1 MFWLVGSLNG
11 LKWTA
16 VLSVM
21 PLLILALIITML
33 LGRQLTIMELGDDI
47 AKGLGQKTLIRII
60 VGLLV
65 IVLAGASVSIVGPI
79 GFIGLIVPHIVK
91 RYISKDYFLMVPL
104 TF

>member
-1 MFWLVGSLNG
+1 
-11 LKWTA
+11 
-16 VLSVM
+16 
-21 PLLILALIITML
+21 
-33 LGRQLTIMELGDDI
+33 MELGDDI
-47 AKGLGQKTLIRII
+47 AKGLGQKTQLIRII

-91 RYISKDYFLMVPL
+91 RYISKDYLMVPL